1 MAKISDFV
9 KVDIDTREIDKLIL
23 KRHIEETVDK
33 IYERNK
39 EIHIEKIAF
48 SLFCMHCYSHDFTY
62 LLEDYLID
70 LKIRELKDL
79 WELGKVKDKLQY
91 FFNLAEKFY
100 EVKFDK

>member
-1 MAKISDFV
+1 MIKSNDITACINQESIDRIQSKMLKYVNELTKI
-9 KVDIDTREIDKLIL
+9 
-23 KRHIEETVDK
+23 
-33 IYERNK
+33 NK

-48 SLFCMHCYSHDFTY
+48 SLFCMHYYSHDFTY

-70 LKIRELKDL
+70 LKIKGLKDL
-79 WELGKVKDKLQY
+79 WELGKSKDKLQF